1 MPRVYDTEHI
11 LLYRRVWNLQS
22 GNGFYIMV
30 VCNQRKMKEQSL
42 QKDVLKRVTCGC
54 RVACSKGGGGDRT
67 NPDYIVQRCALF
79 VLAKHVETVTAR
91 MIETQ

>member
-1 MPRVYDTEHI
+1 MFKLHYDTEHI

-30 VCNQRKMKEQSL
+30 VCNQRKLKEQSP
-42 QKDVLKRVTCGC
+42 Q
-54 RVACSKGGGGDRT
+54 GGGGDLT
-67 NPDYIVQRCALF
+67 NLDYIVQRCVFF
-79 VLAKHVETVTAR
+79 VLTKHVETVTAR

>member
-1 MPRVYDTEHI
+1 MFKLHYDTKHI

-30 VCNQRKMKEQSL
+30 VCNQRKLKEQSVSAER
-42 QKDVLKRVTCGC
+42 VLKELRVQSGLF
-54 RVACSKGGGGDRT
+54 KGGGDLT
-67 NPDYIVQRCALF
+67 NLDYIVQRCALF